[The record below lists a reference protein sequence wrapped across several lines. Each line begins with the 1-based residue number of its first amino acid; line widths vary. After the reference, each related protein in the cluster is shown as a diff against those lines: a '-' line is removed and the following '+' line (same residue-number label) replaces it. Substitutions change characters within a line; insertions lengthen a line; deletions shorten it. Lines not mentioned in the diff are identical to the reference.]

1 MKKILPLFLLFILA
15 GAGCAANKPAVSN
28 QASKVVPAADLQ
40 EPTKRVALEIDQDGN
55 VLNVIPKDAS
65 GNKPMS
71 PTILPADQIQGKQ
84 IRLTTPKGE
93 IVFDLFAD
101 TAPLTVSNFV
111 NLAGAGFYDGLTFHR
126 RVEGFVIQGGDPN
139 GNGSGGSGYT
149 VDAEIVPELRHE
161 AYVIATAR
169 LADQVN
175 PTRASSGSQFYITLA
190 AAPFLDGAYTV
201 FGRVIDGT
209 DVVDAILVGDE
220 IVTVEIR

>member
-1 MKKILPLFLLFILA
+1 MGKT
-15 GAGCAANKPAVSN
+15 AVIKTSRG
-28 QASKVVPAADLQ
+28 DI
-40 EPTKRVALEIDQDGN
+40 TVALEGN
-55 VLNVIPKDAS
+55 L
-65 GNKPMS
+65 
-71 PTILPADQIQGKQ
+71 
-84 IRLTTPKGE
+84 TPK
-93 IVFDLFAD
+93 
-101 TAPLTVSNFV
+101 TVSNFIA
-111 NLAGAGFYDGLTFHR
+111 LAHTGFYDGLTFHR
-126 RVEGFVIQGGDPN
+126 REEGFVIQGGDPN